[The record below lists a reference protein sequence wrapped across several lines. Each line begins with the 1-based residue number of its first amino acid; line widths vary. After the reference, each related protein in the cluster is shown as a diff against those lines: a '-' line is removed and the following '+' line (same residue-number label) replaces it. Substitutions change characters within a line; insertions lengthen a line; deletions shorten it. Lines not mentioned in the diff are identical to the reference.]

1 MKIIIV
7 RIGDKYGPEY
17 ETYLKKKLSDYELV
31 WIHKPIQDNV
41 WYQWNKMAA
50 MNLDIDE
57 PICVMD
63 IDILLV
69 NDYKEIF
76 DYPIKHG
83 QFLAMPSWWGGA
95 LKGDYKINGGFFKYY
110 PKECKYIWEEF
121 MSDPMKWQKHY
132 IKNGTTIGPV
142 NGEQCFVED
151 QVKKRLELITLPD
164 EWFTRWNAYA
174 DGEGAL
180 WPGGSN
186 YRMWQESITKKWND
200 VTGYDHIYLDGE
212 FFPSIKMVHFT
223 RSENRPHD
231 WKDYNLF
238 I

>member
-1 MKIIIV
+1 MKIVIV

-17 ETYLKKKLSDYELV
+17 ETYLEKKLSDYELV

-57 PICVMD
+57 PICVID
-63 IDILLV
+63 IDMLLV
-69 NDYKEIF
+69 NDYKEVF
-76 DYPIKHG
+76 EYPIEHG

-110 PKECKYIWEEF
+110 PKECKYIWNAF
-121 MSDPMKWQKHY
+121 ISDPMKWQRHY
-132 IKNGTTIGPV
+132 IKNGTTMGPV
-142 NGEQCFVED
+142 NGEQYFVED
-151 QVKKRLELITLPD
+151 HVKKHLELITLPD
-164 EWFTRWNAYA
+164 EWFTRWNA
-174 DGEGAL
+174 GELAL

-186 YRMWQESITKKWND
+186 YIMWMEGITKKWRE
-200 VTGYDHIYLDGE
+200 VTGHDWIYLDGE
-212 FFPSIKMVHFT
+212 FFPTIKMVHFT
-223 RSENRPHD
+223 RPENRPHD
-231 WKDYNLF
+231 WKDYHLF

>member
-69 NDYKEIF
+69 NDYKEVF

-164 EWFTRWNAYA
+164 EWFTRWSA
-174 DGEGAL
+174 GELAL

-186 YRMWQESITKKWND
+186 YIMWMEGITKKWNE
-200 VTGYDHIYLDGE
+200 VTGYDWIYLDGE
-212 FFPSIKMVHFT
+212 FFPTIKMVHFT
-223 RSENRPHD
+223 RTENKPHE
-231 WKDYNLF
+231 WPDYELF
-238 I
+238 FN

>member
-1 MKIIIV
+1 MRMKIIIV

-164 EWFTRWNAYA
+164 EWFTRWSA
-174 DGEGAL
+174 GELAL

-186 YRMWQESITKKWND
+186 YIMWMEGITKKWNE
-200 VTGYDHIYLDGE
+200 VTGYDWIYLDGE
-212 FFPSIKMVHFT
+212 FFPTIKMVHFT
-223 RSENRPHD
+223 RTENKPHE
-231 WKDYNLF
+231 WPDYELF
-238 I
+238 FN

>member
-1 MKIIIV
+1 MKIVIV

-17 ETYLKKKLSDYELV
+17 ETYLKKKLSDYELI
-31 WIHKPIQDNV
+31 WIHKPIQDNI

-69 NDYKEIF
+69 NDYKEVF
-76 DYPIKHG
+76 DYPIEHG

-110 PKECKYIWEEF
+110 PKECKYIWNAF
-121 MSDPMKWQKHY
+121 ISDPMKWQRHY
-132 IKNGTTIGPV
+132 IKNGTTMGPV
-142 NGEQCFVED
+142 NGEQYFVED
-151 QVKKRLELITLPD
+151 HVKKHLELITLPD
-164 EWFTRWNAYA
+164 EWFTRWSS
-174 DGEGAL
+174 GELAL

-186 YRMWQESITKKWND
+186 YIMWMESITKKWRET
-200 VTGYDHIYLDGE
+200 TGHDYIYLGGE
-212 FFPSIKMVHFT
+212 FFPTIKMVHFT
-223 RSENRPHD
+223 RPENKPHD
-231 WKDYNLF
+231 WIDYHSFL
-238 I
+238 

>member
-1 MKIIIV
+1 MKIVIV

-17 ETYLKKKLSDYELV
+17 ETYLEKKLSDYELV

-57 PICVMD
+57 PICVID
-63 IDILLV
+63 IDMLLV
-69 NDYKEIF
+69 NDYKEVF
-76 DYPIKHG
+76 EYPIEHG

-151 QVKKRLELITLPD
+151 QVKKHLELITLPD
-164 EWFTRWNAYA
+164 EWFTRWSA
-174 DGEGAL
+174 GELAL

-186 YRMWQESITKKWND
+186 YIMWMEGITKKWNE
-200 VTGYDHIYLDGE
+200 VTGYDWIYLDGE
-212 FFPSIKMVHFT
+212 FFPTIKMVHFT
-223 RSENRPHD
+223 RTENKPHE
-231 WKDYNLF
+231 WPDYELF
-238 I
+238 FN